1 MTAPPP
7 HPLPEPLS
15 DARLAILLKQ
25 HSLQVRRTLDG
36 NEDFLTLLC
45 ETADGR
51 QQVLKYCRSGAPDA
65 LRRLR
70 NEALLTRGLAV
81 RPPLRVLRHCAAGAG
96 YLLTTFERGEAL
108 GPQHLGNSELMAKI
122 ADALAVFQS
131 LGETVQTLG
140 VSRRETTR
148 RFLLK
153 VMAKH
158 LLHLWPSHLSLAQGL
173 TALRLLWQ
181 GLADIDAVSVPCHAD
196 LLPTNMLRDADSD
209 AVVFMDL
216 EGFILAHHPL
226 YDVLSFFTIDA
237 RPVEQWDWQADFL
250 RHYLAQPPAAE
261 RLTPNSPAFVRAYRA
276 LLAFLLV
283 YRYNEA
289 CINAVDGRYF
299 NGGSKRAFVVAKLL
313 RLLTGSGLLT
323 PRARLDGELAT
334 RRNNLR
340 HALDTTA
347 FRLHLARMLATADTP
362 HVQSA

>member
-1 MTAPPP
+1 M
-7 HPLPEPLS
+7 
-15 DARLAILLKQ
+15 
-25 HSLQVRRTLDG
+25 
-36 NEDFLTLLC
+36 
-45 ETADGR
+45 
-51 QQVLKYCRSGAPDA
+51 LKYCRSAAPDA

-81 RPPLRVLRHCAAGAG
+81 RPPLRVLRHYADGPG
-96 YLLTTFERGEAL
+96 YLLTCFERGEAL
-108 GPQHLGNSELMAKI
+108 GPQHLGDPALMAKI

-131 LGETVQTLG
+131 LGDVVQTLG

-173 TALRLLWQ
+173 TALRLLRQ

-250 RHYLAQPPAAE
+250 RRYLAQPPAAE
-261 RLTPNSPAFVRAYRA
+261 RLTPTSPAFVHVYRA
-276 LLAFLLV
+276 LFAFLLV

-299 NGGSKRAFVVAKLL
+299 NGGSKTAFVAAKLL
-313 RLLTGSGLLT
+313 RLLTGSGLVT
-323 PRARLDGELAT
+323 PPARLDGELAT

-347 FRLHLARMLATADTP
+347 FHLHLARMLPAADAP
-362 HVQSA
+362 RGQAA